1 MHVLLITVLIVLF
14 SGLDTRADIYKYES
28 GDGVIVFT
36 NTRMNAGGKVVVR
49 ENKPLHKAAKVQR
62 NGTEHG
68 NGLVTYSSSELFHS
82 IAEEKAMQHNVDPQL
97 VKAVIKAESN
107 WNPGAVSPKGALGLM
122 QLMPSTALLLGVGNP
137 FDPVENIDGGV
148 RYLKYLMGRF
158 SGNMTLALAAYNAGP
173 KLVEKRGTV
182 PSIPET
188 VAYVKRVL
196 AYYTGNGGVALK
208 ASSQEIQK
216 EIKREYSRIK
226 RLVLEDGTMLFTNSY
241 LAHSYLEK

>member
-1 MHVLLITVLIVLF
+1 
-14 SGLDTRADIYKYES
+14 
-28 GDGVIVFT
+28 
-36 NTRMNAGGKVVVR
+36 
-49 ENKPLHKAAKVQR
+49 
-62 NGTEHG
+62 
-68 NGLVTYSSSELFHS
+68 
-82 IAEEKAMQHNVDPQL
+82 
-97 VKAVIKAESN
+97 
-107 WNPGAVSPKGALGLM
+107 
-122 QLMPSTALLLGVGNP
+122 
-137 FDPVENIDGGV
+137 
-148 RYLKYLMGRF
+148 
-158 SGNMTLALAAYNAGP
+158 MTLALAAYNAGP

-196 AYYTGNGGVALK
+196 AYYTGNGGVTLK